1 MENHPAKPEFRF
13 SDVTKTFPQELPSY
27 VIPYL
32 ICFIFPLVNS
42 GFFKDEKRFVNI
54 VTSRIN
60 PDMKTD
66 LFSMLVTILIVVA
79 IVFLLDRVL
88 PFGKS
93 ALTNRAIIE
102 VSKIFYLLGST
113 FAGTITSVLVF
124 AWYTGNDPKIP
135 MSTYITAN
143 VLGLLLFGIGATAK
157 FFLEQK
163 HKQTA

>member
-13 SDVTKTFPQELPSY
+13 SDVTRTFPEELPSY
-27 VIPYL
+27 IILYL
-32 ICFIFPLVNS
+32 IGFIFPLVNS
-42 GFFKDEKRFVNI
+42 GFFKDEKSFVNI

-60 PDMKTD
+60 PDMKSN
-66 LFSMLVTILIVVA
+66 LLSMFATILLVVG

-102 VSKIFYLLGST
+102 ITKLFYLLGSS
-113 FAGTITSVLVF
+113 FAGTITCVGFF
-124 AWYTGNDPKIP
+124 AYWTGNDPKIP
-135 MSTYITAN
+135 ISTYIMAN
-143 VLGLLLFGIGATAK
+143 VLGLILFGFGATVK